1 MNKTVFSAI
10 VLSGISATALHAQS
24 TDTQNAFVTDV
35 PYPDEFATTEYSTT
49 DGEQLY
55 STLCAG
61 CHMPD
66 GSGAVGAGAYPAL
79 KNNQLLEYANYP
91 VSVIVNGQAAMPS
104 LGHLLS
110 DEQVVAVTSYIQS
123 GLGNGYTPDATVQMV
138 ADTRPAEAASQMGEH
153 QVEMA
158 DDTADLPGDKRDD
171 AAAPQESDDA
181 ATSQATDEATN
192 EATEG
197 SNSDGGVIRHALPDS
212 DFPILQAVE
221 VPSNATMVYLSGTV
235 PQIVDDSAGE
245 NDQARFGDTKAQTV
259 STFESIA
266 AKLAALDLNMSNV
279 ISMQVFLVAP
289 EGSDAMDFSGFMEG
303 YTQFFGT
310 EDQPNL
316 PTRSVFEVAGL
327 ANPNWAVEIEVVA
340 VRE

>member
-10 VLSGISATALHAQS
+10 VLSGLGATGLHAQS
-24 TDTQNAFVTDV
+24 TDTQSAFVTDV
-35 PYPDEFATTEYSTT
+35 PYPEEFATTDYSTS

-55 STLCAG
+55 NTLCAG

-66 GSGAVGAGAYPAL
+66 GSGAIGAGVYPAL

-91 VSVIVNGQAAMPS
+91 VSIIVNGQAAMPS
-104 LGHLLS
+104 LGHLLT
-110 DEQVVAVTSYIQS
+110 DEQVVAVTSFIQS

-138 ADTRPAEAASQMGEH
+138 ADTRPAEATTQMVEH
-153 QVEMA
+153 EVEMA
-158 DDTADLPGDKRDD
+158 DDTADLPGDMQD
-171 AAAPQESDDA
+171 
-181 ATSQATDEATN
+181 DEASPEDTAASSDAVSSD
-192 EATEG
+192 AT
-197 SNSDGGVIRHALPDS
+197 DGGVIRHALPDS

-221 VPSNATMVYLSGTV
+221 VPADTTLVYLSGTV
-235 PQIVDDSAGE
+235 PQVVDESAGE
-245 NDQARFGDTKAQTV
+245 NDPARFGDTKAQTV

-266 AKLAALDLNMSNV
+266 AKLAALDLNVGNV

>member
-10 VLSGISATALHAQS
+10 VLSGLGATALHAQS
-24 TDTQNAFVTDV
+24 TDTQNAFLTEV
-35 PYPDEFATTEYSTT
+35 PYPKEFTTTDYSAT

-91 VSVIVNGQAAMPS
+91 VSLIVNGRAAMPS
-104 LGHLLS
+104 LGHLLT
-110 DEQVVAVTSYIQS
+110 DEQVVAITSYIQS
-123 GLGNGYTPDATVQMV
+123 NLGNGYTPDATVQMV
-138 ADTRPAEAASQMGEH
+138 ADTRPAGTAPQMGEH
-153 QVEMA
+153 EVEMA
-158 DDTADLPGDKRDD
+158 EDTADLPGDKRDD
-171 AAAPQESDDA
+171 AAAPQEPNSA
-181 ATSQATDEATN
+181 ATSQATDETTN
-192 EATEG
+192 AATEE
-197 SNSDGGVIRHALPDS
+197 SNSDERVIRHALPDS

-221 VPSNATMVYLSGTV
+221 VPSRATMVYLSGTV
-235 PQIVDDSAGE
+235 PQVVDDSAGE
-245 NDQARFGDTKAQTV
+245 DDPARFGDTKAQTV
-259 STFESIA
+259 STFESIET
-266 AKLAALDLNMSNV
+266 KLAALDLNMGNV

-289 EGSDAMDFSGFMEG
+289 EGSDAMDFGGFMEG

-310 EDQPNL
+310 DDQPNL

-327 ANPNWAVEIEVVA
+327 ANPNWVVEIEVTA